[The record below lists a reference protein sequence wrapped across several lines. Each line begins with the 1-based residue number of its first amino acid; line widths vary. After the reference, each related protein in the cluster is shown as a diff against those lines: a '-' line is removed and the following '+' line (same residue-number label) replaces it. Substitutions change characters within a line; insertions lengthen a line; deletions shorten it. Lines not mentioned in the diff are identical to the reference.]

1 MESLLGKVLARGNL
15 IEAYHKVVRNKGS
28 AGVDGVKTS
37 ELADYLSKHWDRI
50 KAEIETGRYFP
61 DKVRGIEIPKDNGG
75 KRLLGIPTVIDRLIQ
90 QAIHQVLNGL
100 FDPDFSKFSYGFRR
114 GKSAHQA
121 LRQARF
127 YINEGRQDI
136 IDLDLKSFFDMVNH
150 DYLMSL
156 ICRKVNDPLLLK
168 LIRRYLQAGILQA
181 GTQVKDDLAIARHR
195 GTPQGSPLSPLL
207 SNILLNELDK
217 ELEKRGHKFVR
228 YADDFSIYLKSKKA
242 AKRVKRSITKFLE
255 TRLYLKVNE
264 DKSSICRPT
273 KFEML
278 GYGFVPTYKKGEKGK
293 YNLRISPKSFKKL
306 KQKIKRLTRKSLPYS
321 FDVRIAKLNSLMYG
335 WVNYFQLGK
344 GWQKLKVID
353 GWVRNRLRYCIWK
366 DWKKPDRRKKSFI
379 RLGVEAGMAYAWSRS
394 RMGGWAI
401 ACSPIMGTT
410 VTIKRLEQRGYISF
424 LSYYQ
429 KKVYGY

>member
-1 MESLLGKVLARGNL
+1 
-15 IEAYHKVVRNKGS
+15 
-28 AGVDGVKTS
+28 
-37 ELADYLSKHWDRI
+37 
-50 KAEIETGRYFP
+50 
-61 DKVRGIEIPKDNGG
+61 
-75 KRLLGIPTVIDRLIQ
+75 
-90 QAIHQVLNGL
+90 
-100 FDPDFSKFSYGFRR
+100 
-114 GKSAHQA
+114 
-121 LRQARF
+121 
-127 YINEGRQDI
+127 
-136 IDLDLKSFFDMVNH
+136 
-150 DYLMSL
+150 
-156 ICRKVNDPLLLK
+156 
-168 LIRRYLQAGILQA
+168 
-181 GTQVKDDLAIARHR
+181 
-195 GTPQGSPLSPLL
+195 
-207 SNILLNELDK
+207 LLNELDK

-344 GWQKLKVID
+344 GWQKLKAID

-366 DWKKPDRRKKSFI
+366 DWKKPDRRKKNFI
-379 RLGVEAGMAYAWSRS
+379 RLGVESGMAYAWSRS

-410 VTIKRLEQRGYISF
+410 VTIERLAMRGYISF

>member
-1 MESLLGKVLARGNL
+1 VSIIWGHLLLESLLGKVLARGNL

-28 AGVDGVKTS
+28 AGVDGVKTT
-37 ELADYLSKHWDRI
+37 ELADYLSKHWERI
-50 KAEIETGRYFP
+50 KTEIENGRYLP
-61 DKVRGIEIPKDNGG
+61 DKVRGIEIPKDSGG

-90 QAIHQVLNGL
+90 QAIHQVLSGI
-100 FDPDFSKFSYGFRR
+100 FDPDFSKFSYGFRV

-168 LIRRYLQAGILQA
+168 LIRRYLQAGIQI
-181 GTQVKDDLAIARHR
+181 KDELAKARHQ
-195 GTPQGSPLSPLL
+195 GTPQRSPLSPLL

-321 FDVRIAKLNSLMYG
+321 FDVRIAKLNSLIP
-335 WVNYFQLGK
+335 N
-344 GWQKLKVID
+344 
-353 GWVRNRLRYCIWK
+353 
-366 DWKKPDRRKKSFI
+366 
-379 RLGVEAGMAYAWSRS
+379 
-394 RMGGWAI
+394 
-401 ACSPIMGTT
+401 
-410 VTIKRLEQRGYISF
+410 
-424 LSYYQ
+424 
-429 KKVYGY
+429 